1 MQAIEKKYCGAYKIG
16 EFYEGAV
23 KTNKKQI
30 PLTAAI
36 CIVNDRKNNELVLG
50 NYLVC
55 EGGETES
62 SLFDTEQFSD
72 KCFYMVSASRIKSGA
87 ADEPLNVGLKVKL
100 HFKRKNYAEFLITEL
115 NGKKLEC

>member
-23 KTNKKQI
+23 KTNKKPI

-55 EGGETES
+55 EGVETES

-87 ADEPLNVGLKVKL
+87 VDEPLNVGLKVKL
-100 HFKRKNYAEFLITEL
+100 HFKRKNYAEFLVTEL

>member
-23 KTNKKQI
+23 KTNKKPI

-55 EGGETES
+55 EGGGNRK
-62 SLFDTEQFSD
+62 QF
-72 KCFYMVSASRIKSGA
+72 I
-87 ADEPLNVGLKVKL
+87 
-100 HFKRKNYAEFLITEL
+100 
-115 NGKKLEC
+115 

>member
-1 MQAIEKKYCGAYKIG
+1 MQVIEKKYCGAYKIG

-23 KTNKKQI
+23 KTNKKPI

-36 CIVNDRKNNELVLG
+36 CIVNDRKNNE
-50 NYLVC
+50 LVC

-100 HFKRKNYAEFLITEL
+100 HFKSENYAEFLITEL